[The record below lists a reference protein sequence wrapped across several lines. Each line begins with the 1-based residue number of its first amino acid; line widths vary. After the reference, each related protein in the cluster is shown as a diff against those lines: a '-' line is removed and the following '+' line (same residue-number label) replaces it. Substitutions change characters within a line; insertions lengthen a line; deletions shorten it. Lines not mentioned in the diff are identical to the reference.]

1 MPVVV
6 DVQDSALVVTLDFPQ
21 KRNALN
27 ADDAVELDE
36 ALRGAARQA
45 GNTAVAALIL
55 TGNGAFCSGGDLPYF
70 AALGAANSAE
80 EVRSAVYSKMQNVMR
95 ALFECPVPTIATIDG
110 PAIGLGMD
118 LALACDMRFVGP
130 TGYLMQGWARA
141 GLIAG
146 TGGVGLLNRL
156 APASFWALTTEQ
168 TKVGIDTA
176 ASYGLAEPGEPDAIT
191 AALAR
196 TDRIAKVMGP
206 EVAGHYAV
214 LARQARWPSEEEFEA
229 SARIQGGLITSER
242 FRAMA
247 ERVLAAK

>member
-1 MPVVV
+1 MPILMAVRG
-6 DVQDSALVVTLDFPQ
+6 SALVVTLDFTQ

-36 ALRGAARQA
+36 ALRSASDQA
-45 GNTAVAALIL
+45 DDAGLAALIL

-70 AALGAANSAE
+70 AALGATKSAE
-80 EVRSAVYSKMQNVMR
+80 DVRSTVYSKMQNIMR
-95 ALFECPVPTIATIDG
+95 ALLQCAVPTIAAVDG

-130 TGYLMQGWARA
+130 QGYLMQGWARA

-146 TGGVGLLNRL
+146 TGGVGFLARL
-156 APASFWALTTEQ
+156 APTAFWSLTIDQ
-168 TKVGIDTA
+168 TKVDIDSA
-176 ASYGLAEPGEPDAIT
+176 ASRGLAEPGEPDALT
-191 AALAR
+191 AALKRA
-196 TDRIAKVMGP
+196 DRIAKVMGP
-206 EVAGHYAV
+206 EVAGHYAA
-214 LARQARWPSEEEFEA
+214 LARQARWPSEDEFDA